1 MSPYIHYP
9 KALNY
14 IDLIKKNSLYIILV
28 LIFIITYQSYSNKDS
43 NTSNQHSSF
52 RINNDIIHS
61 LTRHRDCSIPSIE
74 TINNNNIQSGGKW
87 FQTYWE
93 PCIACSNEE
102 RIGRIGDGGKW
113 ICNPQTMLKH
123 NNCLV
128 LSIGSGNHFDF
139 EYELIN
145 RYGCHVHIFDHT
157 SSPPIPSPSTFQQ
170 CDQKCFKKFHFHRFG
185 LDLYTNISKNMLSL
199 TDMIYIVT
207 GATTPIS
214 TDSTTSTIHTTHTAT
229 YSNNMNILAH
239 NIHTSSTSYAEY
251 NNTADGT
258 NDAYTP
264 HTSNMYS
271 RNLITTPNTPTTP
284 TNTLNMIDILKI
296 DCEGCEFTAFCSDTH
311 TNSNT
316 RTNSKSNT
324 YSNSNDSSNNSND
337 VTYTNLLLLSKYIK
351 QISIEIHWGHFF
363 YTHPNTYSLWALW
376 TQVSGSAGFEPFHKV
391 CIHVKLYTLI

>member
-1 MSPYIHYP
+1 M
-9 KALNY
+9 
-14 IDLIKKNSLYIILV
+14 
-28 LIFIITYQSYSNKDS
+28 LIFMIIYQSYSNKVS
-43 NTSNQHSSF
+43 STSNQHSSF
-52 RINNDIIHS
+52 RKNNDIIHS
-61 LTRHRDCSIPSIE
+61 LKRHRDCSVPSIE
-74 TINNNNIQSGGKW
+74 SAHINNIQSGGKW

-93 PCIACSNEE
+93 PCLACSNEE

-170 CDQKCFKKFHFHRFG
+170 CDQKCFKKFHFHHFG

-214 TDSTTSTIHTTHTAT
+214 TDPTSSISSSITTTNSLHTTDTYTHDDNSKIFDSSIAYTGYDNTTTHTLHA
-229 YSNNMNILAH
+229 S
-239 NIHTSSTSYAEY
+239 NIHT
-251 NNTADGT
+251 
-258 NDAYTP
+258 
-264 HTSNMYS
+264 

-311 TNSNT
+311 THSNT
-316 RTNSKSNT
+316 RTYSKSNT
-324 YSNSNDSSNNSND
+324 YSNSNDISNNSND
-337 VTYTNLLLLSKYIK
+337 ITYTNLLLLSKYIK
-351 QISIEIHWGHFF
+351 QISIEIHWGHSF